1 MQKKKEIILNY
12 CDLEVKWTSKFDYFY
27 KFSYQ
32 SWFKKEP
39 FIKFKLY
46 LAYKK
51 LVTLLIIISYK
62 KILI

>member
-46 LAYKK
+46 
-51 LVTLLIIISYK
+51 IINR
-62 KILI
+62 KIKNI